1 MLTSASQANSRM
13 DMPCACLGAGCRGR
27 VLGGDWARP
36 ELQQRYGRH
45 FLPYIL
51 RKIDNDKGQ

>member
-1 MLTSASQANSRM
+1 M